1 MIYKESKEHLL
12 KDGLIKK
19 CPLDIRAISNLLKR
33 AHADLKTAKR
43 NLNQDEEC
51 AFNYA
56 YNAMLRSG
64 LALMFSEGFRPD
76 IKDKHL
82 TVVRFTSLILGDDFK
97 KVVND
102 YDFMRKKRNRF
113 IYEPEVPCSMK
124 EAKDALKTA
133 EEFVKSIQELIGVKL
148 PQKEFN
154 FAIAR
159 DRFND
164 PKSKIISASEL
175 RKKLDV

>member
-1 MIYKESKEHLL
+1 MIYKESKEKLL
-12 KDGLIKK
+12 KENLIKR
-19 CPLDIRAISNLLKR
+19 CPIDHRGILNLVKR
-33 AHADLKTAKR
+33 AYIDIKTAKR
-43 NLNQDEEC
+43 NLDEDEEC

-82 TVVRFTSLILGDDFK
+82 TVVRFVGSILGDEFK
-97 KVVND
+97 KLIND

-113 IYEPEVPCSMK
+113 IYEPDIPCSIK

-133 EEFVKSIQELIGVKL
+133 EELVDKIYKLIREKL

-154 FAIAR
+154 F
-159 DRFND
+159 
-164 PKSKIISASEL
+164 
-175 RKKLDV
+175 RK

>member
-1 MIYKESKEHLL
+1 MIYKESKENLI
-12 KDGLIKK
+12 KEDLIKK
-19 CPLDIRAISNLLKR
+19 CPIDHKAILNLLKR
-33 AHADLKTAKR
+33 ASKDLKTAKR
-43 NLNQDEEC
+43 NLGEDDEC

-82 TVVRFTSLILGDDFK
+82 TVVRFVSSILGDEFK
-97 KVVND
+97 RLIND

-113 IYEPEVPCSMK
+113 IYEPDIPCSIK

-133 EEFVKSIQELIGVKL
+133 EEFVEKISKLIREKL

-154 FAIAR
+154 F
-159 DRFND
+159 
-164 PKSKIISASEL
+164 
-175 RKKLDV
+175 KK

>member
-1 MIYKESKEHLL
+1 MIYKESKENLL
-12 KDGLIKK
+12 KEGLLKK
-19 CPLDIRAISNLLKR
+19 CSVDYRAISNLLKR
-33 AHADLKTAKR
+33 ASKDLKTARR
-43 NLNQDEEC
+43 NLGKDDEC

-64 LALMFSEGFRPD
+64 LAFMFSEGFRPD

-82 TVVRFTSLILGDDFK
+82 TVVRFASLILGDEFK
-97 KVVND
+97 RLIND

-113 IYEPEVPCSMK
+113 IYEPDIPCSIK

-133 EEFVKSIQELIGVKL
+133 EEFVDKISKLIREKL

-154 FAIAR
+154 F
-159 DRFND
+159 
-164 PKSKIISASEL
+164 
-175 RKKLDV
+175 KKCQN

>member
-1 MIYKESKEHLL
+1 MLYKDSKENLF

-19 CPLDIRAISNLLKR
+19 CPLDCKAILNLLKR
-33 AHADLKTAKR
+33 AYVDLKTAKR
-43 NLNQDEEC
+43 NLIQDEEC

-76 IKDKHL
+76 IKDKHS
-82 TVVRFTSLILGDDFK
+82 TVVRFVGLSLGDSFK
-97 KVVND
+97 KPIND

-113 IYEPEVPCSMK
+113 IYEPEIPCSIK
-124 EAKDALKTA
+124 EARDALKTA
-133 EEFVKSIQELIGVKL
+133 EEFVGKISDLIRAKL

-154 FAIAR
+154 FI
-159 DRFND
+159 
-164 PKSKIISASEL
+164 K
-175 RKKLDV
+175 

>member
-1 MIYKESKEHLL
+1 MIYKESKE
-12 KDGLIKK
+12 
-19 CPLDIRAISNLLKR
+19 NLLKENLTKRCPIDQKAILNLIKR
-33 AHADLKTAKR
+33 AYIDLKTAKR
-43 NLNQDEEC
+43 NLDEDGEC

-56 YNAMLRSG
+56 YNAILRSG

-82 TVVRFTSLILGDDFK
+82 TVVRFVSSLLGEEFK
-97 KVVND
+97 KLIND

-113 IYEPEVPCSMK
+113 IYEPDIPCSMK

-133 EEFVKSIQELIGVKL
+133 EEFVDKILKLIKEKL

-154 FAIAR
+154 F
-159 DRFND
+159 
-164 PKSKIISASEL
+164 
-175 RKKLDV
+175 KK